1 MCVCAFVCVCRKKR
15 TGGQTAFFL
24 KCTPEP
30 GPSCEHEGET
40 EQEVILG
47 GGLSKEMKGPW
58 LSQNCPPSPAQPHGG
73 LTCPFIC
80 VQDSPT
86 PSPTQVEGKAA

>member
-1 MCVCAFVCVCRKKR
+1 MQGNEAGLIESVKSGDLAGVCVCVRVCVCVCRKKR
-15 TGGQTAFFL
+15 TGEQTAFFL

-58 LSQNCPPSPAQPHGG
+58 LSQNCPPPP
-73 LTCPFIC
+73 
-80 VQDSPT
+80 
-86 PSPTQVEGKAA
+86 PSPRGV